1 VTSARVM
8 TRFRRASP
16 CAHPRIPAKS
26 SLGIH
31 RVGSLTRYFHVSG
44 MYFTFS
50 SNRTITVPLRTPGLG
65 TRRTL
70 LHRGSSVKAGVTVV
84 ASGEKHR
91 RASSDAI
98 HKEINMGTRENTLG
112 PAEYSLPL
120 VITASSV
127 GTMIEW
133 YDFYIFGSL
142 ATVLSPKFYP
152 PGNNTF
158 AYFAYL
164 ATFAV
169 GFIVR
174 PFGAIVFGRIG
185 DLVGRK
191 YAFLVTLSVMGLSTA
206 LIGFLPVY
214 ATAGWFSPVALIA
227 IRVLQGLAL
236 GGEYG
241 GAAVYVGEH
250 SPDGRRG
257 FYTSFIQITATL
269 GLFVSIIVIIVTRAN
284 MSAEAFSAWGWR
296 IPFLVSIV
304 LVAISLYIRLR
315 LRESPI
321 FTSIKSTGRAS
332 IQPLKDAFA
341 KWDNLKQV
349 LISLFG
355 ATAGQGVV
363 WYTGQFYAL
372 FYMQSIL
379 KMNAKTVNYIMVVAL
394 ALGMPLFVLFGW
406 LSDKIGRKKI
416 MMAGCLL
423 AVVTYIPIYHAMQS
437 AAGNNVVTVKSTHNA
452 VTGAISLTPMTTD
465 ATGAIVAAKEAA
477 NPDFMML
484 VILVLVQVFYVCMVY
499 GPIAAFLVELF
510 PARVRYTS
518 LSLPYHIG
526 NGVFGGLLPL
536 IGLSICA
543 QTGNIYAGLY
553 YPMVVAGI
561 TFVIG
566 SLLLRETHG
575 TKIWDEVHNQ
585 PAAASPTPA
594 D

>member
-1 VTSARVM
+1 
-8 TRFRRASP
+8 
-16 CAHPRIPAKS
+16 
-26 SLGIH
+26 
-31 RVGSLTRYFHVSG
+31 
-44 MYFTFS
+44 
-50 SNRTITVPLRTPGLG
+50 
-65 TRRTL
+65 
-70 LHRGSSVKAGVTVV
+70 
-84 ASGEKHR
+84 
-91 RASSDAI
+91 
-98 HKEINMGTRENTLG
+98 MGTRAQAVG
-112 PAEYSLPL
+112 GAGGQREYSLPL

-142 ATVLSPKFYP
+142 AAVLSPKFYP

-169 GFIVR
+169 GFLVR
-174 PFGAIVFGRIG
+174 PFGAIFFGRIG
-185 DLVGRK
+185 DLIGRK

-206 LIGFLPVY
+206 LIGLLPTFK
-214 ATAGWFSPVALIA
+214 TAGWFSPIALIA

-250 SPDGRRG
+250 SPDGKRG

-269 GLFVSIIVIIVTRAN
+269 GLFVSILVIMATRAYLTPDQ
-284 MSAEAFSAWGWR
+284 FQAWGWR
-296 IPFLVSIV
+296 IPFLASIV
-304 LVAISLYIRLR
+304 LVVISLYIRLK
-315 LRESPI
+315 LKESPI
-321 FTSIKSTGRAS
+321 FASIKSSGKAS
-332 IQPLKDAFA
+332 IQPLKDAFT
-341 KWDNLKQV
+341 KWANLKQV

-379 KMNAKTVNYIMVVAL
+379 KMNTKDVNLIIVIAL
-394 ALGMPLFVLFGW
+394 ALGMPLFTFFGW
-406 LSDKIGRKKI
+406 LSDKIGRKRI

-423 AVVTYIPIYHAMQS
+423 AVLTYIPIYHAMQQ
-437 AAGNNVVTVKSTHNA
+437 AAGNNVVTVKSQRNA
-452 VTGAISLTPMTTD
+452 VTGAISLTPMTQD
-465 ATGAIVAAKEAA
+465 ATGSIVPAKEAS
-477 NPDFMML
+477 NPAMKML
-484 VILVLVQVFYVCMVY
+484 VLLVFIQVVYVCMVY

-510 PARVRYTS
+510 PAKVRYTS

-526 NGVFGGLLPL
+526 NGVFGGMLPL

-543 QTGNIYAGLY
+543 ETGNIYAGLY
-553 YPMVVAGI
+553 YPMAVASV
-561 TFVIG
+561 TFIVG
-566 SLLLRETHG
+566 SLLLRETYG
-575 TKIWDEVHNQ
+575 TKIWDEVGGE
-585 PAAASPTPA
+585 PARSPA